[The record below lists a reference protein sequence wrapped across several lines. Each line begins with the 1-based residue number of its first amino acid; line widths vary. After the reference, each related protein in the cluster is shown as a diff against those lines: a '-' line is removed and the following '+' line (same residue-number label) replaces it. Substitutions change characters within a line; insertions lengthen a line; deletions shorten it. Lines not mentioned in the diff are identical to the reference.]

1 MGPIIKLIFLLSL
14 IAIHVP
20 SSQAS
25 RNTRYLNYYYRYKGY
40 YYRYQEYYTVP
51 AENNSTACGSSCI
64 AGSVFTTLATQPCLI
79 CCLIVVAY
87 FMCKCSCA
95 ACHGICKPVR
105 PRRESDETPVLERS
119 VRFHRRT
126 ECTNDMVLMPV
137 IEDTP
142 PPYSSDMQKYQP
154 GNEKV
159 FEEKPPGYEDI
170 YDGAAYPAKQ

>member
-1 MGPIIKLIFLLSL
+1 MGTIIKFIFLLSL
-14 IAIHVP
+14 IVIYVP
-20 SSQAS
+20 PSQTS
-25 RNTRYLNYYYRYKGY
+25 RNTRYLNYYYRYQGY
-40 YYRYQEYYTVP
+40 YYRYEKYYTVP
-51 AENNSTACGSSCI
+51 VDNNSTACGSSCI

-95 ACHGICKPVR
+95 ACQGVCKPTR
-105 PRRESDETPVLERS
+105 PRGDSDNSPVTERS
-119 VRFHRRT
+119 VRSHRRT
-126 ECTNDMVLMPV
+126 EGTNDIMMISV

-154 GNEKV
+154 VNEKV